1 MNTKKLRTFISVLI
15 LLLLFTTCGFA
26 ENGIRID
33 GQIGFDGVVLQGGAW
48 RLTLNIENHSEKTS
62 TDISASILQ
71 RISMTIMMKCA
82 YP

>member
-48 RLTLNIENHSEKTS
+48 RLTLNIENHSEEGH
-62 TDISASILQ
+62 Q
-71 RISMTIMMKCA
+71 RIYQHQYCKE
-82 YP
+82 YL